1 MRIFYLGGAIVLLL
15 LVPLLLYST
24 NKLTKGN
31 KTSTYLTALL
41 CFVVGI
47 ATLYLSLI

>member
-31 KTSTYLTALL
+31 RTSTYLTALS